1 MEENMKI
8 YPITDPLF
16 ARYGKVVEGYDLS
29 GALEILKD
37 CEKPEGGV
45 KYVAEDARLQAL
57 PLTEKL
63 GRNFFGGLPVQLG
76 WCCGYNRSLNCLE
89 YHRNSELNFA
99 TEDFILLLA
108 LESEIE
114 NGLLDTACV
123 RAFLVPGNTLVELYA
138 TTLHYAPVDGVKGEG
153 FRTGVALPRG
163 TNLDIVKPEKIDEED
178 KFLFAAN
185 KWLLAH
191 PESNEAKNG
200 ACVGLKGENF
210 TL

>member
-1 MEENMKI
+1 MKI

-16 ARYGKVVEGYDLS
+16 ALYGKVIEGYDLS
-29 GALEILKD
+29 AALEILCD

-45 KYVAEDARLQAL
+45 KYVAEDERLQAL

-63 GRNFFGGLPVQLG
+63 RTNFFGGLPVQLG
-76 WCCGYNRSLNCLE
+76 WCCGYNRTLNCLE
-89 YHRNSELNFA
+89 YHRNSELNFG

-114 NGLLDTACV
+114 NGILDTEKV
-123 RAFLVPGNTLVELYA
+123 RAFRVPGGTLVELYA
-138 TTLHYAPVDGVKGEG
+138 TTLHYAPVDGVEGEG

-163 TNLDIVKPEKIDEED
+163 TNLDIVKPEAVDGED
-178 KFLFAAN
+178 VRLFAAN

-191 PESNEAKNG
+191 PDSSEAKNG
-200 ACVGLKGENF
+200 AFIGLKGENIK
-210 TL
+210 L